1 LQKWTFLKMSK
12 FHFPF
17 RLLEK
22 KSEENLADFVG
33 CNYAVKYLQT
43 VEINESIYAAKY
55 IIKIVG
61 KCGNKREKRLAIIII
76 IIARLF
82 PLKPKQIR

>member
-1 LQKWTFLKMSK
+1 MSK

-43 VEINESIYAAKY
+43 FEINESIYAAKY
-55 IIKIVG
+55 FNKMSENVG
-61 KCGNKREKRLAIIII
+61 TREKKDL
-76 IIARLF
+76 L
-82 PLKPKQIR
+82 